1 MPAISFDGSLAVPG
15 LSIVDGLC
23 QAGWLMQEHF
33 ISPELSRQ
41 LAAECVQS
49 MLSGKMK
56 GAGVGS
62 GHAPLLQPD
71 IRGDHIEWLETGRS
85 EACDRYLAHMETLRC
100 MLNREL
106 FLGLEE
112 YESHFA
118 LYAPGAFYRAHLD
131 RFRDDDKRTVSVVL
145 YLNDDWQPEHGGALR
160 LHPQGAPVVDVLPQ
174 AGRMAMFMSGEM
186 LHEVLPTARERLSIA
201 GWFRRRG

>member
-1 MPAISFDGSLAVPG
+1 MPALSFDGALAVPG
-15 LSIVDGLC
+15 PSLADGLC
-23 QAGWLMQEHF
+23 RAGWVTQAHF
-33 ISPELSRQ
+33 ISPELCRE
-41 LAAECVQS
+41 LAAECLQS
-49 MLSGKMK
+49 MLSGNMK

-71 IRGDHIEWLETGRS
+71 IRGDNIEWLEAGRS
-85 EACDRYLAHMETLRC
+85 DVCDRYLAHMETLRLT
-100 MLNREL
+100 LNREL
-106 FLGLEE
+106 FLGLDE

-145 YLNDDWQPEHGGALR
+145 YLNDDWLPAHGGALR
-160 LHPQGAPVVDVLPQ
+160 LHPQDQAVVDIAPQ
-174 AGRMAMFMSGEM
+174 AGHLAMFLSGEM

-201 GWFRRRG
+201 GWFRRRA

>member
-1 MPAISFDGSLAVPG
+1 MPAISFDGALAVPG
-15 LSIVDGLC
+15 ASIVDGLC
-23 QAGWLMQEHF
+23 RAAWLLQEQF

-71 IRGDHIEWLETGRS
+71 IRGDHIAWLEGGRS
-85 EACDRYLAHMETLRC
+85 SACDSYLQHMEALRQT
-100 MLNREL
+100 LNREL

-145 YLNDDWQPEHGGALR
+145 YLNDDWLPEHGGALR
-160 LHPQGAPVVDVLPQ
+160 LHPQGGEHVDIAPV
-174 AGRMAMFMSGEM
+174 AGRMAMFLSGEM

-201 GWFRRRG
+201 GWFRRRA

>member
-1 MPAISFDGSLAVPG
+1 MPALSFDGALAVPG
-15 LSIVDGLC
+15 PSMADGLC
-23 QAGWLMQEHF
+23 RAGWATQAHF
-33 ISPELSRQ
+33 IAPELIRQ

-49 MLSGKMK
+49 MLSGNMK

-71 IRGDHIEWLETGRS
+71 IRGDNIEWLEAGRS
-85 EACDRYLAHMETLRC
+85 SACDRYLAHMEELRLG
-100 MLNREL
+100 LNREL
-106 FLGLEE
+106 FLGLDE

-145 YLNDDWQPEHGGALR
+145 YLNDDWLPAHGGALR
-160 LHPQGAPVVDVLPQ
+160 LHPQDEAVVDIAPQ
-174 AGRMAMFMSGEM
+174 ACCLAMFLSGEM
-186 LHEVLPTARERLSIA
+186 LHEVLPTARQRLSIA
-201 GWFRRRG
+201 GWFRRRA

>member
-1 MPAISFDGSLAVPG
+1 MPAISFDGALAVPG
-15 LSIVDGLC
+15 PSVVDGLC
-23 QAGWLMQEHF
+23 HAGWVMQDHF
-33 ISPELSRQ
+33 IPPELSRQ

-49 MLSGKMK
+49 MLNGNMK

-62 GHAPLLQPD
+62 GHAPLLQPE

-85 EACDRYLAHMETLRC
+85 SACDRYLAHMETLRQT
-100 MLNREL
+100 LNREL
-106 FLGLEE
+106 FLGLDE

-118 LYAPGAFYRAHLD
+118 LYGPGAFYRAHLD

-145 YLNDDWQPEHGGALR
+145 YLNEDWLPGHGGALR
-160 LHPQGAPVVDVLPQ
+160 LHPDGGPSVDIAPE
-174 AGRMAMFMSGEM
+174 AGRTAMFLSAEL
-186 LHEVLPTARERLSIA
+186 LHEVLPTARQRLSIA